1 MGVIESLKHLKTF
14 VKQEVVK
21 TKAAQRNKYFFFLW
35 IFFENR
41 SFIHLFL

>member
-35 IFFENR
+35 IFF
-41 SFIHLFL
+41 